1 MGIIRT
7 FLSTAVLGGTGSVA
21 GFAFW
26 TRHAKFVPLSP
37 TDAIFSSPA
46 YLRNNPNK
54 NPASQ
59 DLCVRRVP
67 LSKIKPHLLEKEA
80 EGKLTEAFCQ
90 GLWSGLEGKEKEIEG
105 GHEQGSIANAHKTG
119 YAYQRHY
126 LSKKYQNTTTTA
138 HQLWT
143 RPELATSSYDVGTQ
157 ITDHF
162 EVVSKTPEAIVV
174 RCGGS
179 PLEQGVRASDGLFEM
194 GVQIKKDEGV
204 AEFRLKSVFYTGLGK
219 AEGPPMPAHVFFAH
233 KLYTKLWMET
243 AVGNVVR

>member
-1 MGIIRT
+1 
-7 FLSTAVLGGTGSVA
+7 
-21 GFAFW
+21 
-26 TRHAKFVPLSP
+26 KFVPLSP
-37 TDAIFSSPA
+37 TDAIFTSPA

-90 GLWSGLEGKEKEIEG
+90 GLWSGL
-105 GHEQGSIANAHKTG
+105 G

-143 RPELATSSYDVGTQ
+143 RPELATSTYEPGTQ

-162 EVVSKTPEAIVV
+162 EVVSKTPESIVV

-204 AEFRLKSVFYTGLGK
+204 AEFRLKSVFYKGLGN
-219 AEGPPMPAHVFFAH
+219 ADGPPMPPHVLFAH

-243 AVGNVVR
+243 AVGNVVM